1 MLGVRQSSP
10 SDICLV
16 ELGQPSLNEMV
27 RGKQESYFR
36 SVVNN
41 RTGMADDPLMCVL
54 EITKY
59 RNSTY
64 GYIESLIDN
73 SLDPLPSPKQRVETS
88 TGTKAVIYR
97 TINSDLGGAAVY
109 KSEEHAVPEY
119 ARISFTRMRLSSHK
133 LRIETGRWAR
143 VKREDRTCRCGEDVQ
158 DERHVLQFCS
168 LADEVR
174 GEQGLCF
181 PDCLNNCQPP
191 NILKIHNIYK
201 FYDDL

>member
-1 MLGVRQSSP
+1 
-10 SDICLV
+10 
-16 ELGQPSLNEMV
+16 
-27 RGKQESYFR
+27 
-36 SVVNN
+36 
-41 RTGMADDPLMCVL
+41 MADDPLMYVL
-54 EITKY
+54 EITKHRNITY
-59 RNSTY
+59 R
-64 GYIESLIDN
+64 YIKSLIDN
-73 SLDPLPSPKQRVETS
+73 SLDPLPPPKK
-88 TGTKAVIYR
+88 GTKAVTYR

-119 ARISFTRMRLSSHK
+119 TRISFTRMRLSSHR

-174 GEQGLCF
+174 GEQSLCF

-191 NILKIHNIYK
+191 NILKIHKIYK